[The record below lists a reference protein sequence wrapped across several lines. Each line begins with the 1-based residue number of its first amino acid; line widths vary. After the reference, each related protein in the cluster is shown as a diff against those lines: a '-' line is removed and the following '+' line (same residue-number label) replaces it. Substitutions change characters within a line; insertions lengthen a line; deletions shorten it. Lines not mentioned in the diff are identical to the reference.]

1 MQVSRSLTVR
11 GSERRPAGYDKESAG
26 QWVNVSLERKRGGEG
41 GEQGPCSLVTVFI
54 MILKAMIESDM
65 RFKVIILIIVWRKE

>member
-1 MQVSRSLTVR
+1 MSRSLTVR

-26 QWVNVSLERKRGGEG
+26 QWVNVEREGEG
-41 GEQGPCSLVTVFI
+41 KRRQEQGPCSLVTVFI

>member
-26 QWVNVSLERKRGGEG
+26 QWVNVSLERKRGGGG
-41 GEQGPCSLVTVFI
+41 GEAGAGAL
-54 MILKAMIESDM
+54 
-65 RFKVIILIIVWRKE
+65 